1 MSTPASS
8 TGSTPT
14 WRLTYAQGSET
25 SALCRFRQLVEVQGE
40 EGHAEASEE
49 DDQVLTGNGHK
60 NPKASSLRN
69 VTKYGYRGVTRGP
82 TMSIDARCQEQRSA
96 ADRMFMD
103 FKYTRPGSKE
113 QVQALATLS
122 FLIGMWADFLT
133 AEEKRMDQVMAL
145 EAGNS

>member
-1 MSTPASS
+1 MVKP
-8 TGSTPT
+8 
-14 WRLTYAQGSET
+14 RLFS
-25 SALCRFRQLVEVQGE
+25 LCRLRQLVEIQGDE
-40 EGHAEASEE
+40 SHAEASEE
-49 DDQVLTGNGHK
+49 DDQVLTGDGHK
-60 NPKASSLRN
+60 DPKASSLRN
-69 VTKYGYRGVTRGP
+69 VTEYDDRSVTQSLA
-82 TMSIDARCQEQRSA
+82 MSIDARCQEQRSA

-113 QVQALATLS
+113 QVQALATMS

>member
-1 MSTPASS
+1 M
-8 TGSTPT
+8 
-14 WRLTYAQGSET
+14 WRTSAQGPET
-25 SALCRFRQLVEVQGE
+25 STLCRLRQLVEVQSDE
-40 EGHAEASEE
+40 SHAEAGEE
-49 DDQVLTGNGHK
+49 DDQVLTGDGHK
-60 NPKASSLRN
+60 DPKASSLRN
-69 VTKYGYRGVTRGP
+69 VTNYGYRGGNQDQ

-122 FLIGMWADFLT
+122 LLIGMWADFLT
-133 AEEKRMDQVMAL
+133 ADEKRMDQVMAL